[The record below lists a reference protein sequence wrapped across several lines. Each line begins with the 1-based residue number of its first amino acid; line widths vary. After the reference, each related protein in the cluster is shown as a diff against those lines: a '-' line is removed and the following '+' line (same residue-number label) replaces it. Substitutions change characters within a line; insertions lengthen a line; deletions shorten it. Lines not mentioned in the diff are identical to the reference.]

1 MQKTYLWTG
10 KLTVYAK
17 IRVEFR
23 TGTSTNLT
31 SYDEVAIVLVNELC
45 ALIRNSFGNAIL
57 HHASFKIA

>member
-1 MQKTYLWTG
+1 M
-10 KLTVYAK
+10 YAK
-17 IRVEFR
+17 VWGEFR
-23 TGTSTNLT
+23 TGTPTNLT